1 MKVRDIMETQ
11 VITLSPNTTYEEA
24 ARVLY
29 ENNISGAPVVDENNQ
44 TVGMISEKDL
54 FKVLYPFY
62 KSFYEHPEFY
72 ADNES
77 RESKAKEIRGKKI
90 EIFMSKDI
98 ATVTPDTPILTAG
111 AVMLARGI
119 HRLPVVEEGK
129 IVGIISRK
137 SIYRAILKENFGL

>member
-1 MKVRDIMETQ
+1 MKVRDIMETK

-24 ARVLY
+24 AGVLY
-29 ENNISGAPVVDENNQ
+29 GNNISGAPVVDENNQ
-44 TVGMISEKDL
+44 IVGMISEKDL

-72 ADNES
+72 ADIES

-90 EIFMSKDI
+90 GIFMSKEI

-119 HRLPVVEEGK
+119 HRLPVMEEGK
-129 IVGIISRK
+129 LVGIISRK